1 MQYINRSYRRTVTL
15 WDSRYKSSLVQAETY
30 LLECQR
36 YIELNPVRAAMVDD
50 PGHYRWTSYR
60 ANGLGQ
66 PDMLLSPHPLYRALQ
81 AVFGELDAAG
91 VTDDAPQRSP
101 AAQANDAPATDA
113 RTKAVWESW
122 KSRLPPACG
131 KVIDA
136 LLLHGELNQAQLKVA
151 ARLGTST
158 VSDSVYKLNKAGLI
172 NKNGG
177 RVSLKQL

>member
-1 MQYINRSYRRTVTL
+1 MAILEGDVLDLATYDARDAEIEKLRGEIRELRRQVSDAQVEAERAREDANRAL
-15 WDSRYKSSLVQAETY
+15 SSLRRQ
-30 LLECQR
+30 L
-36 YIELNPVRAAMVDD
+36 
-50 PGHYRWTSYR
+50 
-60 ANGLGQ
+60 
-66 PDMLLSPHPLYRALQ
+66 HPLYRALQ